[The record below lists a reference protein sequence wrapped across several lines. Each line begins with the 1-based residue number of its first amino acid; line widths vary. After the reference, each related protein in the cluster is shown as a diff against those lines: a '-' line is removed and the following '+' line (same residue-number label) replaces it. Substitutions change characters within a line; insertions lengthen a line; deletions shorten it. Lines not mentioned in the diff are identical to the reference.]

1 MTETGQATAL
11 SRGSWYEWQRIS
23 ALLRTESIG
32 GILLLIA
39 AILALI
45 FANTG
50 LADTYFGVRG
60 TYLGGEV
67 LGLDLRLSIGHWAA
81 DGLLAVFFF
90 MVGLELKQEFVA
102 GDLRN
107 PRRALVPVVAAF
119 GGVAM
124 PAIIFAIINMSN
136 PEALNGWAIPTATDI
151 AFAVAVLAVIGSAM
165 PIAMRTFLLTLA
177 IVDDLIAITI
187 IAIFYATDLNLG
199 YLFASLG
206 VIAVYGVIANM
217 AEKWFR
223 GHLGASWFLL
233 LPLGVVAWALL
244 LNSGIHATI
253 AGVLLA
259 FTLPVHPRGAEAR
272 HEGLAHQLEHYI
284 RPLSAG
290 VCVPIFAFFS
300 AGVAI
305 GGFSGLANSL
315 GSTVALGIIFGLVAG
330 KMIGI
335 TGITFITTRFKGVSL
350 DKELS
355 WIDMLGLSALAGI
368 GFTVSLLVNELSFG
382 QDSALGDMGKVGI
395 LTASLLAAIIG
406 SLIVVPRNRYYKKI
420 AMLERMDSDADG
432 VPDVFEGPGEV
443 TATARQR
450 ADELA
455 TDDSSEEDAAQ
466 AIKVFDDAPVIDRV
480 DPETPDGPRI

>member
-1 MTETGQATAL
+1 MNEPGQITVA
-11 SRGSWYEWQRIS
+11 SRGSWWEWQRIS

-39 AILALI
+39 AVLALI

-50 LADTYFGVRG
+50 LADAYFGVRG
-60 TYLGGEV
+60 TYLGAEI

-107 PRRALVPVVAAF
+107 PRRALVPVAAAF
-119 GGVAM
+119 GGVAV
-124 PAIIFAIINMSN
+124 PAIIFALINLSN
-136 PEALNGWAIPTATDI
+136 PEALQGWAIPTATDI
-151 AFAVAVLAVIGSAM
+151 AFAVAVLAVVGSKM

-187 IAIFYATDLNLG
+187 IAIFYASDLNFG
-199 YLFASLG
+199 YLLGSLA
-206 VIAVYGVIANM
+206 VIAVYGVIANR

-223 GHLGASWFLL
+223 RHLGASWFLL
-233 LPLGVVAWALL
+233 LPLGIVAWALL

-259 FTLPVHPRGAEAR
+259 FTLPVHPRGQDAR
-272 HEGLAHQLEHYI
+272 HEGLAHLLEHYI

-305 GGFSGLANSL
+305 GGWSGLTDSL
-315 GSTVALGIIFGLVAG
+315 GSTVALGIIGGLVIG

-335 TGITFITTRFKGVSL
+335 TGVTFIATRFKGVSL

-355 WIDMLGLSALAGI
+355 WIDMLGLSSLAGI

-382 QDSALGDMGKVGI
+382 QASVLGDHGKIGI

-406 SLIVVPRNRYYKKI
+406 SLIVVPRNRYYARI
-420 AMLERMDSDADG
+420 ALLEQVDIDADG
-432 VPDVFEGPGEV
+432 IPDVFEDAEDIEV
-443 TATARQR
+443 FA
-450 ADELA
+450 
-455 TDDSSEEDAAQ
+455 
-466 AIKVFDDAPVIDRV
+466 DAPVLDRV
-480 DPETPDGPRI
+480 DPTNPTGPQR

>member
-1 MTETGQATAL
+1 MSQPVSNDAL
-11 SRGSWYEWQRIS
+11 SRGSWFEWQRIS

-32 GILLLIA
+32 GILLLVAAVA
-39 AILALI
+39 AII

-50 LADTYFGVRG
+50 LSDLYFGIKG
-60 TYLGGEV
+60 SYLGGEV
-67 LGLDLRLSIGHWAA
+67 LGLDLRLSVGHWAA

-107 PRRALVPVVAAF
+107 PRRALVPVAAAF
-119 GGVAM
+119 GGVAV
-124 PAIIFAIINMSN
+124 PAIIFAVINAGN

-187 IAIFYATDLNLG
+187 IAIFYASDLNFG
-199 YLFASLG
+199 YLGAS
-206 VIAVYGVIANM
+206 IAVVVVYGLIANR

-233 LPLGVVAWALL
+233 LPIGVVAWALL

-259 FTLPVHPRGAEAR
+259 FTLPVHPRGEQGR
-272 HEGLAHQLEHYI
+272 ERGLAHMLEHYI

-300 AGVAI
+300 AGVAV
-305 GGFSGLANSL
+305 GGWNGLTTSL
-315 GSTVALGIIFGLVAG
+315 GSTVALGIIVGLVAG

-335 TGITFITTRFKGVSL
+335 TGTTFFTTRFKGVNL
-350 DKELS
+350 DSELS
-355 WIDMLGLSALAGI
+355 WIDVLGLSALAGI
-368 GFTVSLLVNELSFG
+368 GFTVSLLVNELSYG
-382 QDSALGDMGKVGI
+382 QDSLFGDMGKVGI
-395 LTASLLAAIIG
+395 LSASLLAAIIG
-406 SLIVVPRNRYYKKI
+406 SLIVVPRNRYYKRI
-420 AMLERMDSDADG
+420 AAREKVDVDADG
-432 VPDVFEGPGEV
+432 IPDVFERPEDVTPG
-443 TATARQR
+443 R
-450 ADELA
+450 
-455 TDDSSEEDAAQ
+455 
-466 AIKVFDDAPVIDRV
+466 
-480 DPETPDGPRI
+480 